1 MSRKAGWRDVLPL
14 AVLLLCG
21 SAQAC
26 INSYSLNLKAF
37 RSQGNER
44 LAGQML
50 GQIES
55 EYRRSPDVENTNDL
69 AVARILYGRYDEAIE
84 LLRGLEA
91 SHPGIAMTAANLGT
105 ALELKGDTTGAL
117 HWIRTGYERDHNE
130 HGGSEWVHVKILE
143 AKVAA
148 ERDAAWW
155 DTHTI
160 MGLDFGTDD
169 IPLAPASPIRDH
181 AGRTHTLSETMRQVG
196 YQVFERS
203 LFARPPDRVLAD
215 LYFTI
220 ADLAFL
226 EDQPDSR
233 KKGGGPY
240 GLYQKA
246 LDYGHPARDLIER
259 RMRRFDSALPPRA
272 IK

>member
-1 MSRKAGWRDVLPL
+1 MAALLAG
-14 AVLLLCG
+14 AG
-21 SAQAC
+21 AQAC

-55 EYRRSPDVENTNDL
+55 DYRKSPDVKNTNDL

-84 LLRGLEA
+84 LLRGLEQ

-105 ALELKGDTTGAL
+105 ALELKGDTAGAL
-117 HWIRTGYERDHNE
+117 RWIRTGYERDHNE
-130 HGGSEWVHVKILE
+130 HDGSEWVHVKILE
-143 AKVAA
+143 AKVALA
-148 ERDAAWW
+148 KDATWL
-155 DTHTI
+155 DTHSI
-160 MGLDFGTDD
+160 MGLDFGADD
-169 IPLAPASPIRDH
+169 QPRSPVFPIKDYT
-181 AGRTHTLSETMRQVG
+181 GRTHALGETKRDVG
-196 YQVFERS
+196 YQIFERS
-203 LFARPPDRVLAD
+203 LFAKPPDRIMAD
-215 LYFTI
+215 MYLTI

-226 EDQPDSR
+226 EARPDSR
-233 KKGGGPY
+233 NQGGGPY

-259 RMRRFDSALPPRA
+259 RIRRYDEALNARE